1 MKTGFKSK
9 AANEHIRVEEN
20 QWAEILAKGNA
31 FAGMLL
37 LQDQKLC
44 AVCHEIERALNAGKV
59 SAEQVEF
66 FAAGLGGRIDA
77 VLKMLDEAEEGFKA
91 KAEFVKL
98 KEKLEKPENGKAGL
112 DSLKKL
118 AGQIH
123 LASHLLCDEL
133 HEKIV
138 K

>member
-1 MKTGFKSK
+1 MKQKFESK
-9 AANEHIRVEEN
+9 AAGEHIRVEED
-20 QWAEILAKGNA
+20 QWAGILAEGNA

-44 AVCHEIERALNAGKV
+44 AVCHEIERALNAGKLGIK
-59 SAEQVEF
+59 QVNF
-66 FAAGLGGRIDA
+66 FAAGLAGRIDA
-77 VLKMLDEAEEGFKA
+77 VLKMLDEAEEDFKA
-91 KAEFVKL
+91 KAEFAKL
-98 KEKLEKPENGKAGL
+98 KEKLGKPENGKAGL

-133 HEKIV
+133 FGKIV

>member
-1 MKTGFKSK
+1 MKKKFESK
-9 AANEHIRVEEN
+9 AANGHIRIEEN

-31 FAGMLL
+31 FASMLL

-44 AVCHEIERALNAGKV
+44 AVCHEIEGALNAGKITV
-59 SAEQVEF
+59 EQAKF

-77 VLKMLDEAEEGFKA
+77 VLEMLGEAEEGFKA

-133 HEKIV
+133 HEKIM

>member
-1 MKTGFKSK
+1 MKSGFKSK
-9 AANEHIRVEEN
+9 AANGHIRVEEN

-31 FAGMLL
+31 FASVLL

-44 AVCHEIERALNAGKV
+44 AVCHEIERALNAGKITV
-59 SAEQVEF
+59 EQAKF

-77 VLKMLDEAEEGFKA
+77 VLKVLGEGVEDFQA

-98 KEKLEKPENGKAGL
+98 KVKLEKPEDGKAGL

-123 LASHLLCDEL
+123 LA
-133 HEKIV
+133 
-138 K
+138 